1 MSERRRTP
9 PDGGATGAVVR
20 ADGLP
25 SIPNLRDIGGHPT
38 REGGRIRTGLV
49 YRSVDLS
56 HLDDR
61 DAAAL
66 AVLGVRVVYDL
77 RTDAERAIAPDRLPS
92 GADLIVADVF
102 ADDVGASPA
111 AFGPI
116 LEDPAAAERALGNGR
131 SARFFLEKYREFV
144 TLPSAIAAYRRL
156 YTGLARTDG
165 RPALVHCTTGKDRT
179 GWAVAALL
187 LLLGVPVDHVMDDFL
202 ASGPALAPLMQP
214 ILEEFRSRGGD
225 VALLEPL
232 IGVRPAYLESALDEV
247 RVVYGSLQGWFATGL
262 GIDEAGQDALRSA
275 LVEYR

>member
-1 MSERRRTP
+1 MTERRPTP
-9 PDGGATGAVVR
+9 SGGGSGAVGR

-38 REGGRIRTGLV
+38 RGGGRVRTGLV

-56 HLDDR
+56 HLDDHG
-61 DAAAL
+61 AAAL
-66 AVLGVRVVYDL
+66 AALGVRVVYDL
-77 RTDAERAIAPDRLPS
+77 RTDAERAMAPDRLPP
-92 GADLIVADVF
+92 GADLVVADVF

-144 TLPSAIAAYRRL
+144 TLPSAIVAYQRL

-187 LLLGVPVDHVMDDFL
+187 LLLDVPVEHVMEDFL
-202 ASGPALAPLMQP
+202 ASGPALAPIMQP
-214 ILEEFRSRGGD
+214 ALDEFRSRGGD

-232 IGVRPAYLESALDEV
+232 VGVRSAYLESALDEV
-247 RVVYGSLQGWFATGL
+247 RVVYGSLEGWFSAGL

-275 LVEYR
+275 LVEHA